1 MKNVAAGV
9 LVLMVLLGATSG
21 LAVSEPKAEPIQQ
34 EFLTSDMSELP
45 LRGF

>member
-1 MKNVAAGV
+1 MKQIAAGV

-21 LAVSEPKAEPIQQ
+21 LAVSEPKAEPIHQ
-34 EFLTSDMSELP
+34 EFLNSDMSELP

>member
-21 LAVSEPKAEPIQQ
+21 LAVSEPKAEPIHDQ
-34 EFLTSDMSELP
+34 FSNSDMSELP